1 MPLSHG
7 RFLFS
12 VSLNLKL
19 VWGSGR
25 VTGEYMT
32 KDEENPLQKI
42 EVVLENKILS
52 RLLFL

>member
-19 VWGSGR
+19 VFGSR
-25 VTGEYMT
+25 NVTREDMI
-32 KDEENPLQKI
+32 KENPLQKI

-52 RLLFL
+52 KLLFS